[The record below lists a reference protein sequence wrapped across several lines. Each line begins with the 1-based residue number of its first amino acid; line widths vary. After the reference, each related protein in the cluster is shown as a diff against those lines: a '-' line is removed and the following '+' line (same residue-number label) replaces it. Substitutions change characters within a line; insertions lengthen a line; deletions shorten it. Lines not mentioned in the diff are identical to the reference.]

1 MKYMKKKK
9 LIAVMALLIIA
20 ASFGGCNSANTAA
33 TIDPEVTS
41 SEIVSSAPVSSEVTS
56 SEVSSAPVSSEAEKP
71 ESGAVSSEAAASSM
85 PEVSSKA
92 EAPAVSSAPATVSQ
106 STVSSA
112 PAAVSKPAAASQPVS
127 STASSAP
134 VESVAQTSS
143 APPAQTASAPTQ
155 QSGSTKAFEDMTIE
169 EQDQWLLDQL
179 NQQLGSMEVHD
190 SGIVERHSIEST
202 QPTRGA
208 GDDAEHKALE
218 QEKLEQLRQNLQGAQ
233 NEQKPKQNVSQAEEQ
248 EPESNP
254 TEEQETVSEATGDVY
269 EAIRLINEERVKAG
283 LNELESDSTMM
294 EMSAVRAQEKS
305 VDFSH
310 TRLDGSHWWTIFQ
323 DYGMDPGGPGGENGG
338 AGKDTADRQV
348 SSWMKSTAGHKENIL
363 EKGITKIGV
372 GYYYSKGSQYGH
384 YWAMITA

>member
-1 MKYMKKKK
+1 MTEEELDQWM
-9 LIAVMALLIIA
+9 LEQLEQLNNQPIEIHHL
-20 ASFGGCNSANTAA
+20 GTER
-33 TIDPEVTS
+33 IDS
-41 SEIVSSAPVSSEVTS
+41 SP
-56 SEVSSAPVSSEAEKP
+56 
-71 ESGAVSSEAAASSM
+71 
-85 PEVSSKA
+85 
-92 EAPAVSSAPATVSQ
+92 
-106 STVSSA
+106 
-112 PAAVSKPAAASQPVS
+112 
-127 STASSAP
+127 
-134 VESVAQTSS
+134 
-143 APPAQTASAPTQ
+143 
-155 QSGSTKAFEDMTIE
+155 STKSVD
-169 EQDQWLLDQL
+169 
-179 NQQLGSMEVHD
+179 
-190 SGIVERHSIEST
+190 
-202 QPTRGA
+202 
-208 GDDAEHKALE
+208 DDAEHKALE

-283 LNELESDSTMM
+283 LSALESDSTMM
-294 EMSAVRAQEKS
+294 EMAAVRAQEMS